1 MPRRKGSKNIKKRV
15 SRPSHVEATVPD
27 KTETFLSRWKW
38 GESYTSLLLGIVV
51 VIVAV
56 LFGVTLVKQHKNLQD
71 TSSIQA
77 TPSTSAGSITPS
89 AQLKEGEKTYTVQ
102 SGDDLWNISEKFY
115 QSGYNWVDI
124 AKANN
129 LSDPSTIHAGNQLII
144 PSVTPDEKTVTPTPQ
159 VQVAQT
165 NSITGNTYTVVGGD
179 DLWSI
184 AVRAY
189 GDGYKWVDIAHANNL
204 SNPDYIFSGNILQ
217 IPR

>member
-1 MPRRKGSKNIKKRV
+1 MPRKRIGKKEKRQDKKTLQRGTFIKK
-15 SRPSHVEATVPD
+15 EGL
-27 KTETFLSRWKW
+27 LSQWKW

-56 LFGVTLVKQHKNLQD
+56 LFGVTLVKQHKNIQD
-71 TSSIQA
+71 TSSIQ
-77 TPSTSAGSITPS
+77 ITPS
-89 AQLKEGEKTYTVQ
+89 IAASPTTQPTEMKNGEKVYTVV
-102 SGDDLWNISEKFY
+102 SGDNLWSIAEKFY

-129 LSDPSTIHAGNQLII
+129 LSDPQTINQGNELVI
-144 PSVTPDEKTVTPTPQ
+144 PSVTPDQQTVTTSAPQ
-159 VQVAQT
+159 IVQP
-165 NSITGNTYTVVGGD
+165 NSITGNTYTVQKGD

-189 GDGYKWVDIAHANNL
+189 GDGYKWVDIAKANNL
-204 SNPDYIFSGNILQ
+204 ENPDLVFSGNSLT